1 MIATRRAFTEIE
13 RQAQKAPKKKREKKA
28 SLLQLC
34 MRT

>member
-1 MIATRRAFTEIE
+1 MVASRRAFTEIE
-13 RQAQKAPKKKREKKA
+13 RQAQKAPKKKREKEA